1 MVTEINRAAHTVL
14 NQNKMGQDAIDKK
27 GWLLA
32 HKWLLLRRLSQL
44 SIIFLFL
51 AGPVFGVWLIKGNMA
66 SSLILDSVPLSDPFV
81 VLQSVFAGN
90 YPELTALTGALIV
103 GLFYFIVGGRVYCSW
118 VCPINIVTDTAD
130 WLRRFLKIN
139 KSLSFSSIN
148 FSRESRYALLAVSF
162 LLASV
167 TGMLVWELVNPVTM
181 IQREIV
187 FGMGVSWVFIVTIFI
202 LDTFIS
208 RRAWCGHLCPMGA
221 FYSVLGKFSLIKVS
235 AKNRTNC
242 NDCMECYAL
251 CPEPQ
256 VIKPALK
263 GDDSPL
269 IRSENCTNCGR
280 CIDVCAKDVF
290 IINHRFINFKP

>member
-1 MVTEINRAAHTVL
+1 VVVANNRAEHIIL
-14 NQNKMGQDAIDKK
+14 SQKKMGQDAIDKK

-51 AGPVFGVWLIKGNMA
+51 LGPMFDVWLIKGNMT
-66 SSLILDSVPLSDPFV
+66 SSLILDTIPLSDPYVF
-81 VLQSVFAGN
+81 LQSVFTGH
-90 YPELTALTGALIV
+90 YPELTALTGAIIV

-118 VCPINIVTDTAD
+118 VCPINIVTDAAD
-130 WLRRFLKIN
+130 WLRRFLKIK
-139 KSLSFSSIN
+139 KSLTPSSLN
-148 FSRESRYALLAVSF
+148 FSRENRYTLLVVSF

-187 FGMGVSWVFIVTIFI
+187 FGMGLSWVFIVSIFI
-202 LDTFIS
+202 LDAFIS

-221 FYSVLGKFSLIKVS
+221 FYSVLGKFSLIKVN
-235 AKNRTNC
+235 AINRASC
-242 NDCMECYAL
+242 NDCMDCYAL

-263 GDDSPL
+263 GAGSPL
-269 IRSENCTNCGR
+269 ISSANCTNCGR

-290 IINHRFINFKP
+290 VISHRFINFKP